1 MDDCV
6 LFDELEIG
14 NHESGNGLRIGVIT
28 LNRERQ
34 LHALSRGM
42 FPLMQAQLQAWQQ
55 LPDLICIVLQST
67 GDKAF
72 CAGGDVKT
80 MQQQLASDLSEDAK
94 RTLLTDYFS
103 AEYQLDHLLHRF
115 TKPIIVWGD
124 GIIMG
129 GGLGLFMGAS
139 HRVVTET
146 ARIAMPEISIGLFPD
161 VGATWFL
168 NRLPQPGAGLF
179 LGLTGAVINAKDAD
193 YLGLCTALLPRAQKN
208 TLITELLQLPWSAQT
223 DEHGEQIN
231 ALLARLADDS
241 VFPASNLEAHQP
253 LLTALSQ
260 QGDLVSMLSLLEMQ
274 GGADPWLQNCC
285 HKLQIGSPISAH
297 VLYRQLTR
305 YSELSLADCFR
316 LELCLA
322 VNIGL
327 RGDFCEGV
335 RALLIDKDNQPD
347 WRYKKVED
355 VPESFIDALFC

>member
-1 MDDCV
+1 MDDSV

-14 NHESGNGLRIGVIT
+14 KKGSKDSQIIGVIT

-34 LHALSRGM
+34 LHALSREM
-42 FPLMQAQLQAWQQ
+42 FPLMQAQLQIWQKQ
-55 LPDLICIVLQST
+55 NNVVCIVLHST

-72 CAGGDVKT
+72 CAGGDIKT
-80 MQQQLASDLSEDAK
+80 MQQQLTSDDSEEEK
-94 RTLLTDYFS
+94 RALLTDYFS

-179 LGLTGAVINAKDAD
+179 LGLTGAVINARDAD
-193 YLGLCTALLPRAQKN
+193 YLGLSTALLPRAKKD
-208 TLITELLQLPWSAQT
+208 TLITELQQLSWSSQAE
-223 DEHGEQIN
+223 EHGGQID

-241 VFPASNLEAHQP
+241 GFPASNLEPHQP

-260 QGDLVSMLSLLEMQ
+260 QGDLGSMISLLEEQ
-274 GGADPWLQNCC
+274 GNADPWLQACC
-285 HKLQIGSPISAH
+285 HKLLTGSPISAH

-305 YSELSLADCFR
+305 YNELSLEDCFR

-327 RGDFCEGV
+327 RGDFREGV
-335 RALLIDKDNQPD
+335 RALLVDKDNQPD

-355 VPESFIDALFC
+355 VPETFIDELFC